1 MTSTSSTLQVARF
14 DQLQPKSRAYAE
26 SHGVPAEA
34 FETLAA
40 KTIYLLMA
48 PDGAKGSN
56 KAPAIH
62 GAPGLTVQICRCPPG
77 NGPMSHRHVNTVEN
91 FMCLQGEFTVKWGE
105 RGEHSAVLKPYDMIS
120 VPPSEYR
127 AFVNTHVD
135 ESLLLVMIQGDN
147 DKLNDVTYAPGIGD
161 MVVERFGAQARDKL
175 EQAVGWN
182 FA

>member
-1 MTSTSSTLQVARF
+1 MEPTSSPMQVARF
-14 DQLQPKSRAYAE
+14 DQLRPKSRAYAE

-34 FETLAA
+34 FEALAA
-40 KTIYLLMA
+40 KTIYLVMA
-48 PDGAKGSN
+48 PQGAKGSN
-56 KAPAIH
+56 NAPAIQ

-91 FMCLQGEFTVKWGE
+91 FMCLKGEFTVRWGE
-105 RGEHSAVLKPYDMIS
+105 QGEHSTVLKPYDMIS
-120 VPPSEYR
+120 VPPTEYR
-127 AFVNTHVD
+127 EFVNTD
-135 ESLLLVMIQGDN
+135 GEESLLLVMIQGDN

-161 MVVERFGAQARDKL
+161 MVVERFGIDTKDKL